1 MRYPRFPKSV
11 SKKLTKSAK
20 KNSLSSCLVWF
31 THRKNNSFFPSPSIS
46 RSPATTILLGC
57 LLWSIN
63 ELKVWAV
70 SKKPSISRIF
80 FLTYLHTYLES
91 AGKVARYDC
100 DLNSFFLYYRD
111 IYISA
116 RHDGCNLYLLVHFL
130 DLCT

>member
-1 MRYPRFPKSV
+1 M
-11 SKKLTKSAK
+11 SKYILNFCLLWTI
-20 KNSLSSCLVWF
+20 CLVVHRCIQRQKYLTF

-46 RSPATTILLGC
+46 RSPATTILPGC

-80 FLTYLHTYLES
+80 FLTYILTYLES

-116 RHDGCNLYLLVHFL
+116 RHDGCNLYLLVHFP
-130 DLCT
+130 DLMY

>member
-1 MRYPRFPKSV
+1 MNLKSGQ
-11 SKKLTKSAK
+11 SA
-20 KNSLSSCLVWF
+20 
-31 THRKNNSFFPSPSIS
+31 
-46 RSPATTILLGC
+46 RSHQFQ
-57 LLWSIN
+57 
-63 ELKVWAV
+63 EF
-70 SKKPSISRIF
+70 F

-130 DLCT
+130 DLCTNKHK